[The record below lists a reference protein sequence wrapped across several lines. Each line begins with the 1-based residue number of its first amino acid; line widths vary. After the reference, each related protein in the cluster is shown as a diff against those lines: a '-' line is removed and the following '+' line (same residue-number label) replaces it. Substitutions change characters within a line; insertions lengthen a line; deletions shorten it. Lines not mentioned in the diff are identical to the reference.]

1 VSGEVVVTTA
11 GERIFTEFRH
21 VIASVVLFND
31 RVAQATGMSASESQF
46 VHLLELHGSMTPS
59 ELASRSGLTS
69 GTVTGVVDRLEALRF
84 VRREPHPHDRRKI
97 VVVLDEAQVADTLAP
112 MYADRAATMRE
123 VVGRLSSAEQEAVVR
138 FLSLLNGSTD

>member
-1 VSGEVVVTTA
+1 VTTA
-11 GERIFTEFRH
+11 DERIFTEFRQ

-31 RVAQATGMSASESQF
+31 RVAQSTGMSASESQF
-46 VHLLELHGSMTPS
+46 VHLLELHGSMTPT

-84 VRREPHPHDRRKI
+84 VRREPHPHDRRKT
-97 VVVLDEAQVADTLAP
+97 VVVLDEGQVAETLAP
-112 MYADRAATMRE
+112 LYADRAAMMRE
-123 VVGRLSSAEQEAVVR
+123 VVGRLSSDEQKAVAR